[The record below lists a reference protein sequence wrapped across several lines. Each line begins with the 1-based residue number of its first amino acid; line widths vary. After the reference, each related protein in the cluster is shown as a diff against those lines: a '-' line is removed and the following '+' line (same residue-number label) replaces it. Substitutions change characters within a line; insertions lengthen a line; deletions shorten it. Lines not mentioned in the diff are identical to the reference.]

1 MMDESEQPD
10 NPAALA
16 HYERRVR
23 SRIEKKGRGSIL
35 DAAVGMV
42 GG

>member
-1 MMDESEQPD
+1 VMDESEQPD

-23 SRIEKKGRGSIL
+23 SRIVQKKREE
-35 DAAVGMV
+35 DQY
-42 GG
+42 